1 MAARQGTSP
10 KVLIVEADRLELW
23 RDWGARDMAHWLAMR
38 YDVSEWKTRRWIAAA
53 HALEDLPLIAE
64 VLAYG

>member
-1 MAARQGTSP
+1 
-10 KVLIVEADRLELW
+10 
-23 RDWGARDMAHWLAMR
+23 MAHWLAMR